1 MYGNQERHSK
11 ERLNLQQV
19 KVKNNNNKYFP
30 ESGSK
35 VNFGGLGENSFSG
48 VVKVKF
54 RRLLYFNFP
63 APGLWRV
70 VEVCG
75 DVCSSFRINN
85 GTGPNIFIFK
95 IE

>member
-1 MYGNQERHSK
+1 M
-11 ERLNLQQV
+11 
-19 KVKNNNNKYFP
+19 
-30 ESGSK
+30 
-35 VNFGGLGENSFSG
+35 NFGGLGENSFSG

-54 RRLLYFNFP
+54 RRLLYFIFP

-85 GTGPNIFIFK
+85 GTGPNVFIFK